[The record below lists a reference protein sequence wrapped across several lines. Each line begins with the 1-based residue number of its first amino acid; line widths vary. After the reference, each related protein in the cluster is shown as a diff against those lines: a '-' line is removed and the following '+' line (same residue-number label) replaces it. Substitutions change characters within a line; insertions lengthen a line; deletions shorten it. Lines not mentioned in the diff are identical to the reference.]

1 MSNDQG
7 NLRRGFLLMPFR
19 EDLEPIR
26 EIIVAAGRDSGVA
39 IERADDIFRPGV
51 VVEQILEAI
60 DAAAVVVSL
69 CTGRNANVFF
79 EMGWAWRIHDPILVA
94 ATTDDLPFDI
104 QHLRAVIY
112 GHDDQRSQSIST
124 LQSRLTSAINE
135 VLASPKMP
143 RGRRLSEPPQQRT
156 RASLKVRL
164 IDRGQHNYVIEINN
178 NGNVDLTEV
187 TLELP
192 ENATNWH
199 VATNIFTSYP
209 IRVLR
214 AGQFERAAATVSA
227 GGPISIHATVRGKTP
242 DGEDVTHTDLLT
254 IL

>member
-1 MSNDQG
+1 MTNDQVEM
-7 NLRRGFLLMPFR
+7 RRGFLLMPFR

-60 DAAAVVVSL
+60 DTAAVVVAL

-112 GHDDQRSQSIST
+112 GHDDHPNQSIET
-124 LQSRLTSAINE
+124 LHSRLTSAINE
-135 VLASPKMP
+135 ALASPKMP
-143 RGRRLSEPPQQRT
+143 RGRRLSEPPRQRT
-156 RASLKVRL
+156 RASVKARL
-164 IDRGQHNYVIEINN
+164 IDKGQHNYAIEINN
-178 NGNVDLTEV
+178 NGNVDLNEV

-192 ENATNWH
+192 EDAVNWH
-199 VATNIFTSYP
+199 VATDMFTSYP
-209 IRVLR
+209 IMVLQ
-214 AGQFERAAATVSA
+214 AGQFERAAAMVSA

-242 DGEDVTHTDLLT
+242 DGEEVTHTDLLT